1 MRLKHFFA
9 CLLAVALLCGCT
21 PRTAEV
27 QTPPVQSPP
36 KPEQAEPTSPPQPPA
51 PPTHA
56 TLLAVGD
63 NLIHDVI
70 YWQAKTDDGYDFLPA
85 YQAVAPLIQQADLS
99 FINQETPVVA
109 ENPPASYPLFNSP
122 VQLADSL
129 QQLGFDIV
137 NLANN
142 HMLDQHAA
150 GLQSTLS
157 LMQEHFE
164 PQGAVIGVN
173 GAVPVVERNGIRFG
187 FAAFTQHTNGIP
199 LPQDKQEMIT
209 YTDQTERMQQQI
221 EQLEQTADLTV
232 VSVRLGRGEQHH
244 SHRLP
249 KRACPTADRMG
260 SGPHHRYP
268 PARFAAGGGDHL
280 AQRQP
285 RDGALL
291 AGQLYL
297 CAGGSSQSGGC
308 DCPNRGGEVPFH
320 RKNHHS
326 STAAAAGHHLLSER
340 VCATAPASLLRL
352 HRGAWRPTRAAALP
366 RLYPPAGFLG
376 RRPCLFTGGALD

>member
-9 CLLAVALLCGCT
+9 SLLAVALLCGCT

-36 KPEQAEPTSPPQPPA
+36 KPEQAEPTSLPQPPA

-70 YWQAKTDDGYDFLPA
+70 YWQAKTDDGYDFFPA

-232 VSVRLGRGEQHH
+232 VSVHWGEEN
-244 SHRLP
+244 STT
-249 KRACPTADRMG
+249 PTDYQRE
-260 SGPHHRYP
+260 
-268 PARFAAGGGDHL
+268 L
-280 AQRQP
+280 AQQLTEWGADLIIGTHPHVLQPVEEITSPNGQP
-285 RDGALL
+285 RDGVLL

-297 CAGGSSQSGGC
+297 CAGGSSQSGGR
-308 DCPNRGGEVPFH
+308 DCPNRGGEGPFH

-352 HRGAWRPTRAAALP
+352 HRGAWRPTRQPLS
-366 RLYPPAGFLG
+366 RDYIRQLVSSVVDPAFL
-376 RRPCLFTGGALD
+376 TGGALD